1 MAPRLLFGR
10 GWRIQWSIV
19 PEVSEVAVSPR
30 EARGSSTS
38 ARSGL
43 GLGPLLVPRGLLQL
57 CGRPPGALPR
67 GGRGGEG
74 PPPQPGAP
82 GSCTPT
88 PRQPTRPCLLCA
100 RLGCSGGGVPADPS
114 QPGWDVLGGAARGP
128 RRAGP
133 VGARADPLR
142 LPPGSANEVLS
153 LRSRAHSFVHAGLR
167 GAAAA
172 EPRSC
177 DRPRGPQTPSV
188 CFPALCRRNV
198 LTLLWRRA
206 LAPWSRRAGCGWE
219 GGLSAAQGLVSFRA
233 PTVCTEHTVR
243 VLGTGARRT
252 P

>member
-1 MAPRLLFGR
+1 MPDSPAPSECPPRPWRSRRRAWGLGKPVRPRGGSPAWARLCPRPATPPPAGGAGSMAPRLLFGR

-114 QPGWDVLGGAARGP
+114 QPGWDVLGGGQQGG
-128 RRAGP
+128 RAGL
-133 VGARADPLR
+133 ARWAR
-142 LPPGSANEVLS
+142 EQIRCA
-153 LRSRAHSFVHAGLR
+153 
-167 GAAAA
+167 
-172 EPRSC
+172 C
-177 DRPRGPQTPSV
+177 
-188 CFPALCRRNV
+188 
-198 LTLLWRRA
+198 RRA
-206 LAPWSRRAGCGWE
+206 LRMKFYRCAAAHVRSCTRGCG
-219 GGLSAAQGLVSFRA
+219 SRA
-233 PTVCTEHTVR
+233 EE
-243 VLGTGARRT
+243 L
-252 P
+252 